1 MAFLSEAQLE
11 AALLE
16 QLGRL
21 GFACASDDLV
31 GPDGKHPERDAYD
44 EVVLKARL
52 SAAVAR
58 LNPALPPAA
67 QADAIRR
74 LTQSELPNLLEE
86 NRRIHRLLSE
96 GADVEFYGDDGV
108 LTAGKVRLIDFD
120 RPANNDW
127 LAVQQFT
134 VVAGQ
139 AKRRPDVVVFVNG
152 LPLAVVELK
161 APGGENATLDG
172 AFNQLQTY
180 KQQIPALFRS
190 NALLVTSDGLSA
202 RVGSLSADQERF
214 MPWRTTD
221 GARIEPKGTPELGT
235 LVEGV
240 FEQRRFLDLLRHFT
254 VFGERGDGLVKII
267 AGYHQFHA
275 VKKAVASTLRASQRP
290 DQPRAAEDPAV
301 YGLPSVKDQPPG
313 DHKAGVIWHTQGSGK
328 SLLMAFYAGLLVADP
343 GMANP
348 TLVVLTDRNDLD
360 DQLFATFAM
369 CRDLIRQTPVQAQ
382 DREHLRTLLNRA
394 SGGVIF
400 TTIQKFAPVGAG
412 LVPALDGAT
421 TRDRATTRVAP
432 TALTDRANVVVI
444 ADEAHRSQYGF
455 KARVASQ
462 TGEIAYGFAKYLRDA
477 LPNASFIGFT
487 GTPIEATDV
496 NTPAVFGHYI
506 DIYDISRA
514 VEDGATVPIYYE
526 SRLARIEL
534 DDDEKPRIDAEIE
547 ALLEDEDAPSAERT
561 KQKWSTVEA
570 LVGSDKRLALVAADL
585 VQHFEDRIAAL
596 DGKAMVVCMSRRI
609 CVALFEAIIKLRP
622 DWHSSDDNA
631 GSIKIVMTGAVSDPA
646 AWQQHI
652 GNKARRDLLAKRAR
666 DPQDS
671 LRLVIVRDMWLT
683 GFDAPSLHTL
693 YIDKPM
699 RGHGL
704 MQAIAR
710 VNRVFRD
717 KPAGLIVDY
726 IGIAQNLKSAL
737 AQYSKPDQD
746 KTGIDEA
753 EAVAVLLEK
762 YEIVRDMFHG
772 FDYRTGLGG
781 TPGERLAMM
790 AGAIEWILDKQQQ
803 WAAAEKTPEA
813 KKQAQRRF
821 ADGVLALS
829 KAFALAASSDEARG
843 IREEVGFFQA
853 IRAALVKT
861 AGGAGTTRQDR
872 ELAIQQIVSR
882 AVVSTE
888 IVDILAAAGIQT
900 PDISILSDEFL
911 LEVQQMEKK
920 NLALEALRKL
930 LGDSIRSRTRTNVVE
945 TRAFTE
951 RLEDAIARYHANA
964 ITTAGVLQELIR
976 LAQDIRAAR
985 NRGEEQGLSD
995 EEIAFYDAL
1004 AENQSAVEVMGD
1016 DKLRVI
1022 AHELLVSLRENV
1034 AVDWAH
1040 RESARARLRVL
1051 VKRILR
1057 KYGYPPDLQDAAV
1070 QTVLQQAE
1078 ALSASWQPGHS
1089 RA

>member
-11 AALLE
+11 AALLQ
-16 QLGRL
+16 QLCAL
-21 GFACASDDLV
+21 GYAVVSDELI
-31 GPDGKHPERDAYD
+31 GPDSKQPEREAYD
-44 EVVLKARL
+44 EVVLSARL
-52 SAAVAR
+52 RVAVAR
-58 LNPALPPAA
+58 LNPSLPPEA
-67 QADAIRR
+67 QADAVRQ
-74 LTQSELPNLLEE
+74 LTQSEFPGLLEE
-86 NRRIHRLLSE
+86 NRRIHRLLTE
-96 GADVEFYGDDGV
+96 GADVEYYAEDGT
-108 LTAGKVRLIDFD
+108 LTAGKVRLIDFE
-120 RPANNDW
+120 RPPNNDW
-127 LAVQQFT
+127 LAVQQLT

-152 LPLAVVELK
+152 LPLAVIELK
-161 APGGENATLDG
+161 APGGEGATLAS

-180 KQQIPALFRS
+180 KLQIPALFRS
-190 NALLVTSDGLSA
+190 NALLVTSDGLLA

-221 GARIEPKGTPELGT
+221 GTRIEPKGMPEMAT
-235 LVEGV
+235 LIEGV
-240 FEQRRFLDLLRHFT
+240 FEPGRFLDLLRHFT
-254 VFGERGDGLVKII
+254 VFGETSGGLIKII

-275 VKKAVASTLRASQRP
+275 VKKAVISTLRASRCG
-290 DQPRAAEDPAV
+290 AAEDPAV

-328 SLLMAFYAGLLVADP
+328 SLLMAFYAGLLVFDP
-343 GMANP
+343 RMANP
-348 TLVVLTDRNDLD
+348 TLMVLTDRNDLD

-369 CRDLIRQTPVQAQ
+369 CKDLLRQTPVQAQ
-382 DREHLRTLLNRA
+382 DREHLRTLLSRA

-400 TTIQKFAPVGAG
+400 TTLQKFS
-412 LVPALDGAT
+412 PAADET
-421 TRDRATTRVAP
+421 DFP
-432 TALTDRANVVVI
+432 TLTDRSNVVVI

-455 KARVASQ
+455 KAKVASQ

-534 DDDEKPRIDAEIE
+534 DEDEKPRIDAEIE
-547 ALLEDEDAPSAERT
+547 ALLEDEDEPSAERT

-570 LVGSDKRLALVAADL
+570 LVGSDKRLSLVAADL
-585 VQHFEDRIAAL
+585 VQHFEDRVAAL
-596 DGKAMVVCMSRRI
+596 HGKAMMVCMSRRI
-609 CVALFEAIIKLRP
+609 CVGLYDEIIKLRP

-631 GSIKIVMTGAVSDPA
+631 GSLKIVMTGAASDPVE
-646 AWQQHI
+646 WQQHI

-666 DPQDS
+666 DPQDP

-683 GFDAPSLHTL
+683 GFDAPSMHTM

-737 AQYSKPDQD
+737 AQYSKPDQT

-821 ADGVLALS
+821 ADGVLGLS

-861 AGGAGTTRQDR
+861 AGPSGTTRQDR

-882 AVVSTE
+882 AVASTE

-920 NLALEALRKL
+920 NLGLEALRKL

-964 ITTAGVLQELIR
+964 ITTAEVLQELIR
-976 LAQDIRAAR
+976 LARDIRAAR

-995 EEIAFYDAL
+995 DEIAFYDAL
-1004 AENQSAVEVMGD
+1004 AESESALQVMGD

-1022 AHELLVSLRENV
+1022 AHELLVSLRENI

-1078 ALSASWQPGHS
+1078 VLSASWLPGHS

>member
-11 AALLE
+11 AALLA
-16 QLGRL
+16 QLTVL
-21 GFACASDDLV
+21 GYACASDDLI
-31 GPDGKHPERDAYD
+31 GPDGKQPERDAYD
-44 EVVLKARL
+44 EVVLKTRL
-52 SAAVAR
+52 AAAVAR
-58 LNPALPPAA
+58 LNPALPPEP
-67 QADAIRR
+67 QADAVRR
-74 LTQSELPNLLEE
+74 LIQSELPSLLEE
-86 NRRIHRLLSE
+86 NRRLHRVLTE
-96 GADVEFYGDDGV
+96 GADVEYYADDGT
-108 LTAGKVRLIDFD
+108 LTAGKVRLLDFD
-120 RPANNDW
+120 NTANNDW
-127 LAVQQFT
+127 LAVQQFV

-139 AKRRPDVVVFVNG
+139 VKRRPDVVIFVNG

-161 APGGENATLDG
+161 APGGENATLAG

-180 KQQIPALFRS
+180 KQQIPALFRC

-202 RVGSLSADQERF
+202 RVGSLTADSERF

-221 GARIEPKGTPELGT
+221 GVRIEPKGTPELAT
-235 LVEGV
+235 LIEGV
-240 FEQRRFLDLLRHFT
+240 FEQSRFLDLLRHFT
-254 VFGERGDGLVKII
+254 VFGEGGDGLIKII

-275 VKKAVASTLRASQRP
+275 VKRAIISTLRASQL
-290 DQPRAAEDPAV
+290 ALAEDPAV

-328 SLLMAFYAGLLVADP
+328 SLLMAFYAGLLVFDTR
-343 GMANP
+343 MANP

-369 CRDLIRQTPVQAQ
+369 CKDLIRQTPVQAQ
-382 DREHLRTLLNRA
+382 DRDHLRTLLNRA

-400 TTIQKFAPVGAG
+400 TTLQKFS
-412 LVPALDGAT
+412 PAIDET
-421 TRDRATTRVAP
+421 EFP
-432 TALTDRANVVVI
+432 TLTERANVVVI

-455 KARVASQ
+455 KAKVASK
-462 TGEIAYGFAKYLRDA
+462 TGEIAYGFAKYMRDA

-534 DDDEKPRIDAEIE
+534 DEDETPHIDAEIE
-547 ALLEDEDAPSAERT
+547 ALLEDQDETSAERT

-570 LVGSDKRLALVAADL
+570 LVGSDKRLAQVAADL
-585 VQHFEDRIAAL
+585 VQHFEDRVAAVK
-596 DGKAMVVCMSRRI
+596 GKAMVVCMSRRI
-609 CVALFEAIIKLRP
+609 CVALYDEIIKLRP

-631 GSIKIVMTGAVSDPA
+631 GQIKIVMTGAASDPVG
-646 AWQQHI
+646 WQQHI
-652 GNKARRDLLAKRAR
+652 GNKARRDALAKRAR
-666 DPQDS
+666 KPQDP

-683 GFDAPSLHTL
+683 GFDAPSMHTM

-710 VNRVFRD
+710 VNRVFSD

-746 KTGIDEA
+746 ETGIDEA

-803 WAAAEKTPEA
+803 WAAAERTPDA

-843 IREEVGFFQA
+843 IRDEVGFFQA

-861 AGGAGTTRQDR
+861 ATGAGTTRQDR

-920 NLALEALRKL
+920 NLGLEALRKL
-930 LGDSIRSRTRTNVVE
+930 LNDSIRSRTRSNLVE

-964 ITTAGVLQELIR
+964 ITTAEVLQELIK

-985 NRGEEQGLSD
+985 KRGEEQGLSD

-1004 AENQSAVEVMGD
+1004 AENQSALEVMGD
-1016 DKLRVI
+1016 ANLRVI

-1078 ALSASWQPGHS
+1078 VLSAAWQT
-1089 RA
+1089 A

>member
-11 AALLE
+11 TALLA
-16 QLGRL
+16 QLAGL
-21 GFACASDDLV
+21 GYTCASDELI
-31 GPDGKHPERDAYD
+31 GPDGKQPEREAYD
-44 EVVLKARL
+44 EVVLKTRL
-52 SAAVAR
+52 TAAVAR
-58 LNPALPPAA
+58 LNPTLPPEA
-67 QADAIRR
+67 QSDAVRR
-74 LTQSELPNLLEE
+74 LTQTELPSLLEE
-86 NRRIHRLLSE
+86 NRRIHRLLTE
-96 GADVEFYGDDGV
+96 GADVEYYAEDGT
-108 LTAGKVRLIDFD
+108 LTAGKVRLLDFE
-120 RPANNDW
+120 RPACNDW
-127 LAVQQFT
+127 LAVRQFT

-161 APGGENATLDG
+161 APGGENATLAG

-190 NALLVTSDGLSA
+190 NALLVSSDGLTA
-202 RVGSLSADQERF
+202 RVGSLSADSERF

-221 GARIEPKGTPELGT
+221 GARIEPKGMPEMAT
-235 LVEGV
+235 LIEGV
-240 FEQRRFLDLLRHFT
+240 FERGRFLDLLRHFT
-254 VFGERGDGLVKII
+254 VFGETGAGLIKII

-275 VKKAVASTLRASQRP
+275 VKKAVISTLRASQR
-290 DQPRAAEDPAV
+290 AVAEDPAV
-301 YGLPSVKDQPPG
+301 YGLPSVRDQPPG
-313 DHKAGVIWHTQGSGK
+313 DRKAGVIWHTQGSGK
-328 SLLMAFYAGLLVADP
+328 SLLMAFYAGLLVLEP
-343 GMANP
+343 RMANP

-360 DQLFATFAM
+360 DQLFATFAQ
-369 CRDLIRQTPVQAQ
+369 CRDLLRQTPVQAQ
-382 DREHLRTLLNRA
+382 DREHLRALLNRA

-400 TTIQKFAPVGAG
+400 TTLQKFSPAADETGF
-412 LVPALDGAT
+412 PALT
-421 TRDRATTRVAP
+421 VRS
-432 TALTDRANVVVI
+432 NVVVI

-455 KARVASQ
+455 KAKVASQ
-462 TGEIAYGFAKYLRDA
+462 TGAIAYGFAKYLRDA

-534 DDDEKPRIDAEIE
+534 DKEETPRIDAEIE
-547 ALLEDEDAPSAERT
+547 ALLEDEDEPSAERT

-585 VQHFEDRIAAL
+585 VQHFEDRVAAL
-596 DGKAMVVCMSRRI
+596 HGKAMVVCMSRRI
-609 CVALFEAIIKLRP
+609 CVALFDAIAKLRP
-622 DWHSSDDNA
+622 DWHSPDDNA
-631 GSIKIVMTGAVSDPA
+631 GSIKIVMTGAASDPVQ
-646 AWQQHI
+646 WQQHI

-666 DPQDS
+666 DPQDP

-683 GFDAPSLHTL
+683 GFDAPSMHTM

-753 EAVAVLLEK
+753 QAVAVLLEK
-762 YEIVRDMFHG
+762 VEIVRDMFHG

-803 WAAAEKTPEA
+803 WAAAEQTPDG

-821 ADGVLALS
+821 ADGVLSLS
-829 KAFALAASSDEARG
+829 KAFALAASSDEARA

-861 AGGAGTTRQDR
+861 AGGSGITRRDR

-920 NLALEALRKL
+920 NLGLEALRKL
-930 LGDSIRSRTRTNVVE
+930 LNDSIRSRTRTNVVE

-951 RLEDAIARYHANA
+951 RLEDAMARYHANA
-964 ITTAGVLQELIR
+964 ITTAEVLQELIK

-1004 AENQSAVEVMGD
+1004 AENESALQVMGD

-1078 ALSASWQPGHS
+1078 VLSASWQPGHA